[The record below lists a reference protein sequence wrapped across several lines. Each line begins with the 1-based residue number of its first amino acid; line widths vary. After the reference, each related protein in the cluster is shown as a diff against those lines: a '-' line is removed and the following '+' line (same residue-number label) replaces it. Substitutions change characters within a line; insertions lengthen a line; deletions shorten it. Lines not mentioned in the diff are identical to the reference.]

1 MSKHLAQA
9 AQADAAMPRRRALA
23 ALGLA
28 ATAVGMGVGS
38 LPAPAQAAGR
48 VKLALA
54 QSLPAELAA
63 ALAHK
68 QPLLVMVSLAGC
80 PFCMQVRDS
89 YLGPLRDEQGQR
101 MVQVDMRSNAPV
113 VRFDGQRS
121 THDELTRAW
130 AISIAPT
137 LLFFGP
143 QGRELAPRLL
153 GSTLPD
159 FYGAYLAQRL
169 LQAQAAL

>member
-9 AQADAAMPRRRALA
+9 QAHAMPRRRALA

-28 ATAVGMGVGS
+28 QPPWGWASVACLRPRKLRAGS
-38 LPAPAQAAGR
+38 
-48 VKLALA
+48 KLALA

-68 QPLLVMVSLAGC
+68 QPCWSWSVWRAAVLI
-80 PFCMQVRDS
+80 PVRDS

-101 MVQVDMRSNAPV
+101 MVQVDAAQ
-113 VRFDGQRS
+113 QRACGAL
-121 THDELTRAW
+121 LTGSAARTTVDRAW

-137 LLFFGP
+137 LLFWP
-143 QGRELAPRLL
+143 AGRELAPRLL
-153 GSTLPD
+153 GSTL
-159 FYGAYLAQRL
+159 LTL
-169 LQAQAAL
+169 